1 MPATLLLVRHLASI
15 LALLQGAIDL
25 PLVFW
30 AAYDQTSMRV
40 GGMRLLLGMIL
51 GSLLTVGGAYIADQR
66 DNAAD
71 PHPMVNWDV
80 VEQKLAVL
88 TEDASRKWDEFTRQ
102 MTGPP

>member
-1 MPATLLLVRHLASI
+1 MIWLRC
-15 LALLQGAIDL
+15 G
-25 PLVFW
+25 W
-30 AAYDQTSMRV
+30 

-51 GSLLTVGGAYIADQR
+51 GSLLTIGGAYIADKR
-66 DNAAD
+66 DDAAE

-88 TEDASRKWDEFTRQ
+88 TEDARRMWGDFTRR